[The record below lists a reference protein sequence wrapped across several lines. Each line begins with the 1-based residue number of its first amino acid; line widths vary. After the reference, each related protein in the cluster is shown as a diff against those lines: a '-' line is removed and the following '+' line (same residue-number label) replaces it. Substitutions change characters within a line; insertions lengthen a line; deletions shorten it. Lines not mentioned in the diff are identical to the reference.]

1 MFGKLFSKRPAAQKD
16 AAPESDPMQI
26 AIAALMV
33 EAARADERYEDREK
47 RIIDRS
53 LASGFQL
60 PEEDVRKLRA
70 QAEDVQSNAN
80 DIQQFTKVAK
90 EMSQEAKAGFVEQLW
105 EIVLSDGDKDV
116 FEDSLIRRICG
127 LIYVEDRQSG
137 EARARAAARLTEKQ
151 GQ

>member
-1 MFGKLFSKRPAAQKD
+1 
-16 AAPESDPMQI
+16 MQI

-53 LASGFQL
+53 LASRFQL
-60 PEEDVRKLRA
+60 SDEDVRKLRA
-70 QAEDVQSNAN
+70 QAEGAQANAN
-80 DIQQFTKVAK
+80 DIQQFTKIAK
-90 EMSQEAKAGFVEQLW
+90 DMSEEAKVGFVEQLW

-127 LIYVEDRQSG
+127 LIYLEDRLSG
-137 EARARAAARLTEKQ
+137 EARARAAARLKEKQ
-151 GQ
+151 GE